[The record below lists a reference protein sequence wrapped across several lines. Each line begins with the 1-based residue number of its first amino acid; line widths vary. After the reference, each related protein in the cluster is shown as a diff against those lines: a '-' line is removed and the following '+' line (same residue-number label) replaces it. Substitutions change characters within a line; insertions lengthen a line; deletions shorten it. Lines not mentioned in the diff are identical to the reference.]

1 MKNSRDTFPI
11 TRLSDLLARK
21 RVLPVVQSVPS
32 AEDITLLAF
41 TGGSVTSARI
51 ADRGLRPRS
60 KRSSLMTKEELFKII
75 GDRFDAAELV
85 DLLEIDVEAICRSF
99 EDELFENIEEIKEL
113 LDLDTDDEEDE
124 WTSDYDQS
132 E

>member
-1 MKNSRDTFPI
+1 
-11 TRLSDLLARK
+11 
-21 RVLPVVQSVPS
+21 
-32 AEDITLLAF
+32 
-41 TGGSVTSARI
+41 
-51 ADRGLRPRS
+51 
-60 KRSSLMTKEELFKII
+60 MTKEELFKII